1 MKRIISTAAVV
12 ALMAG
17 PALAL
22 DPELAQLNRTVFDS
36 IDLNGDQELS
46 LREVDLFRQTVMLSQ
61 DYDDDGVV
69 TAEEHLEWDMG
80 WEFIAEARGVSTA
93 LAQARRDVFDAWDR
107 NGDGALDQNEQTLS
121 QSTDFYAA
129 AGQSDQPL
137 NFEQFTTN
145 LRIIAAMN
153 DAVAN
158 ETHVTL
164 INVFEVPEG
173 AIDRTIEM
181 WRKSRDFL
189 QTQPGY
195 VSTALHQSIGQGA
208 KFALINV
215 AIWESAKDFQAASA
229 AMRAKMGAP
238 AIEGLSFT
246 PGLYKVIER
255 D

>member
-1 MKRIISTAAVV
+1 MGWRY
-12 ALMAG
+12 L
-17 PALAL
+17 
-22 DPELAQLNRTVFDS
+22 
-36 IDLNGDQELS
+36 
-46 LREVDLFRQTVMLSQ
+46 
-61 DYDDDGVV
+61 
-69 TAEEHLEWDMG
+69 AEE
-80 WEFIAEARGVSTA
+80 RGA
-93 LAQARRDVFDAWDR
+93 GERLAKARRRVFDAWDR

-121 QSTDFYAA
+121 QTTDFYVAA
-129 AGQSDQPL
+129 NQSSRPL

-164 INVFEVPEG
+164 INVFDVPEG

-238 AIEGLSFT
+238 VIEGLSFT

>member
-1 MKRIISTAAVV
+1 MRNTLLTAA
-12 ALMAG
+12 ALSLLAG
-17 PALAL
+17 PVLAL
-22 DPELAQLNRTVFDS
+22 DTELEQLNRTVFDS
-36 IDLNGDQELS
+36 IDLNGDDRLS

-80 WEFIAEARGVSTA
+80 WRFLAETRRALDA
-93 LAQARRDVFDAWDR
+93 LASARRVVFDAWDR
-107 NGDGALDQNEQTLS
+107 NGDEALDQNEQTLS
-121 QSTDFYAA
+121 QTSDFYSA
-129 AGQSDQPL
+129 AGQSDRPL
-137 NFEQFTTN
+137 TFEQFTTN

-158 ETHVTL
+158 ENHVTL

-173 AIDRTIEM
+173 ALEQTIEM

-195 VSTALHQSIGQGA
+195 VSTALHQSLGPDA
-208 KFALINV
+208 KYALVNV
-215 AIWESAKDFQAASA
+215 AIWESAKAFQAASA
-229 AMRAKMGAP
+229 AMRAKVGAP
-238 AIEGLSFT
+238 VIEGLTFT